1 MYKMGVSLE
10 FFYFIAMDDQRQSLD
25 ALLQLNQDF
34 SVPEQ
39 LVGNISIA
47 GFYVKG
53 LLKCTSSSCVSLI
66 V

>member
-1 MYKMGVSLE
+1 
-10 FFYFIAMDDQRQSLD
+10 MDDQRQSLD